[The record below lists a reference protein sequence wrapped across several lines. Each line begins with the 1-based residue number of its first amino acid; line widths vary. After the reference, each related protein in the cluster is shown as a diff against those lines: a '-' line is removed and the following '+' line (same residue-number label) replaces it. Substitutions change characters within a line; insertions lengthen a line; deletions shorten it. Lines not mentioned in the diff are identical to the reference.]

1 MSHRRNSGRRKIH
14 FQSPLAPERAFG
26 ELVSLDQE
34 DVKQEWLEKRI
45 KLMRGVQ
52 SFRERMSQF
61 EGEGDR
67 LFREWLHQSFPALL
81 SHARELESELQEVA
95 RMIHAIQFE
104 THWLNLKRW
113 ETYRAVLARKK
124 AQEPL
129 ISEDAV
135 TRQREH
141 HEKEEQR
148 YRERQEAVLEGRV
161 SENERSRLRD
171 EVQDLLY
178 SRIGPGALFLSEEIL
193 DELVRKRF
201 AGESFT
207 FEDIFGRSEEEEEA
221 AYRDSYSSD
230 PRGSNPWT
238 EESAGKPPS
247 SASEDEEM
255 TDLKALYRELVKKL
269 HPDRIGTPNES
280 QKRMWTEV
288 QIAYDRRD
296 SGRLMAL
303 RAFVAGED
311 ESFSEENENLLARV
325 IREVLQLK
333 ATLKGLKSEERRL
346 SKENAFLYFKKRESE
361 KKLQEFS
368 RFMRE
373 QLEQEIH
380 VLRARLFHESRSLES
395 YGREPGQREKKP
407 KNRKDAKKSRQSGG
421 RGQGRGRS

>member
-1 MSHRRNSGRRKIH
+1 MSHRRNSDRRRNS
-14 FQSPLAPERAFG
+14 FQFPSTPERAFG

-34 DVKQEWLEKRI
+34 RVKQEWLEKRI

-61 EGEGDR
+61 EIEGDR

-81 SHARELESELQEVA
+81 SQARELESELQEVA

-113 ETYRAVLARKK
+113 ETYHVVLARKK

-129 ISEDAV
+129 ISEDAMI
-135 TRQREH
+135 RQREH
-141 HEKEEQR
+141 HEAEEQR
-148 YRERQEAVLEGRV
+148 YRERQEAVLEGRI

-178 SRIGPGALFLSEEIL
+178 SRIGPGALFLSEDIL

-221 AYRDSYSSD
+221 AYLASDKSD
-230 PRGSNPWT
+230 PKGGDPWA
-238 EESAGKPPS
+238 EESAGKTVP

-255 TDLKALYRELVKKL
+255 MDLKALYRELVKKL
-269 HPDRIGTPNES
+269 HPDRIGTPNEA

-303 RAFVAGED
+303 RAFVAGEED
-311 ESFSEENENLLARV
+311 VFSEEKENLLTRV

-346 SKENAFLYFKKRESE
+346 SKEHAFLYFKKRESE
-361 KKLQEFS
+361 KKLHEFS

-380 VLRARLFHESRSLES
+380 VVRARLFHESRSLES

-407 KNRKDAKKSRQSGG
+407 KNPKDPKNSRQTSG
-421 RGQGRGRS
+421 RGQRKGRR